1 MSLVNRTMY
10 PVQTGMSQI
19 TKMQERFATLQV
31 QLATGQKASTLAG
44 LGADRYVDLSI
55 RNRLGKIEGYKNS
68 IDMVSTRLGLMEQV
82 VTQLDKLE
90 SETRGNM
97 TRSVYGTSNINFGTA
112 PSLAQTRLSDVLTL
126 LNTDADGR
134 YLFAGADADSKPVA
148 GMNAI
153 LEGSGG
159 KAGFRQVA
167 AERQAADVGDGMG
180 RLGASTAGATV
191 TLAEDGDHPF
201 GFKLSTVTASNLASV
216 TPTLTAGPPA
226 SAAVDFIAQ
235 PAAGDSVTIGL
246 KLPDG
251 SEASVKLTATTNDPP
266 GAGEFLIGA
275 DADATAANFE
285 TALGGAL
292 TSLAGTELVAAS
304 NFAAAENFFNGNG
317 EPILRVAGPGFAT
330 ATALVTADPTTTVS
344 WYKGGSAA
352 DPRGS
357 VSSRIDEA
365 ATVRYG
371 AQANE
376 SGIVSLVRTLAVQA
390 IQSFPTTDATATG
403 RYDAIATRSND
414 MLSESRNS
422 EPGSIEMVA
431 VELGM
436 ARASASRIADS
447 HTSYK
452 AQLDNMLSDIETV
465 SKEDVAMEI
474 LALQTRLQAS
484 YQATAMIAQL
494 SLVNY
499 L

>member
-19 TKMQERFATLQV
+19 AKMQERFATLQV
-31 QLATGQKASTLAG
+31 QLATGQKAQDLAG
-44 LGADRYVDLSI
+44 LGANRYVDLSI
-55 RNRLGKIEGYKNS
+55 RNRLGKIEGYTNN
-68 IDMVSTRLGLMEQV
+68 IDMVSMRLGLMEQV

-97 TRSVYGTSNINFGTA
+97 MRSVYGTSNINFGTA
-112 PSLAQTRLSDVLTL
+112 PSLAGTRLADVLTL

-134 YLFAGADADSKPVA
+134 YLFAGANADARPVE

-159 KAGFRQVA
+159 KAGFRQIA

-180 RLGASTAGATV
+180 RLGSTTAGATV

-201 GFKLSTVTASNLASV
+201 GFKLSTATASNLASV

-226 SAAVDFIAQ
+226 SAAIAFTAQ
-235 PAAGDSVTIGL
+235 PAAGDSVTLGL

-251 SEASVKLTATTNDPP
+251 SEATVRLTATTNDPP

-285 TALGGAL
+285 TALDGAL
-292 TSLAGTELVAAS
+292 TKLAGTELVAAS

-330 ATALVTADPTTTVS
+330 ATSLVNADPTTTVS
-344 WYKGGSAA
+344 WYKGSSNA

-365 ATVRYG
+365 SVVRYG

-376 SGIVSLVRTLAVQA
+376 SGMVSLVRTLAVQA
-390 IQSFPTTDATATG
+390 IQTFPTGDATATG

-422 EPGSIEMVA
+422 EPGSIEMVT

-436 ARASASRIADS
+436 ARATSARIAEG
-447 HTSYK
+447 HKSYK

-484 YQATAMIAQL
+484 YQATSMIAQL